1 MLFATEV
8 DSCRIFETAGSFFR
22 FLDLLSHGS
31 VSAMTKADLVE
42 EIANSTGL
50 TKKDTA
56 LAVDHLIDAVKA
68 ALREG
73 SHIEIRGF
81 GTFKVKQRKART
93 ARNPRTGDPVQLP
106 PRKVAV
112 FKVSKELK
120 DRISQDGS

>member
-1 MLFATEV
+1 
-8 DSCRIFETAGSFFR
+8 
-22 FLDLLSHGS
+22 
-31 VSAMTKADLVE
+31 MTKADLVE
-42 EIANSTGL
+42 RIANSTGL

-56 LAVDHLIDAVKA
+56 LAVDHLINAVKD

-73 SHIEIRGF
+73 RHIEIRGF

-106 PRKVAV
+106 PRKVAI

-120 DRISQDGS
+120 DRISHNGAGAV

>member
-1 MLFATEV
+1 
-8 DSCRIFETAGSFFR
+8 
-22 FLDLLSHGS
+22 
-31 VSAMTKADLVE
+31 MTKADLVE

-81 GTFKVKQRKART
+81 GTFKVRARKARK
-93 ARNPRTGDPVQLP
+93 ARNPRTGDTV
-106 PRKVAV
+106 KVAARLVPV
-112 FKVSKELK
+112 FKPSRQLRTRVAQRGK
-120 DRISQDGS
+120 GSRE